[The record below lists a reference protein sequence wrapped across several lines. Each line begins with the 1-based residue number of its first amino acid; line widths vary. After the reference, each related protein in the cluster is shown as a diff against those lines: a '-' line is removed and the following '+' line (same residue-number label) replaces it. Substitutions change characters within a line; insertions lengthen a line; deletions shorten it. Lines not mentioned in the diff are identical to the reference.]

1 MDTRLLLPPAK
12 AATVQFPPS
21 CPVVFF
27 RSLVTCDDTG
37 KSSSAN
43 TQHHG
48 TAVGLGIVRSVF
60 IDLSPHSGRQL
71 IYDVEVLAKRN
82 KKDDMPGSSSP
93 ANTSCASAPPG
104 TTDVPVPANDTV
116 EKFELPEWSLRYA
129 PNCPALFDLSCLN
142 EDDDLPAEQSSAII
156 PNVVGTTPSAARGI
170 ILCGLPTPCE
180 DGDGIAFVYSA
191 LIHHD
196 EESQY
201 YEVHDVPLHYIRFD
215 PLSMNQQG
223 HKKDY
228 IDAGTDQDMERKK
241 LTTHETSTTHDTS
254 NDFNAETKSA
264 EDSSSPKAT
273 SNRNSKSSR
282 RDRDVDPS
290 PSKKSRSSRDG
301 SGSKESRGDRK
312 GDRKDQRKK
321 DRRDRS
327 SSPHKSSRRRDR
339 RSRSGSTSLSR
350 DRVSRS
356 SRSRKHSYSSRSSRS
371 NRSRSRSRDRQRSRS
386 HERRE
391 RPRSRRGRSPDGD
404 RSRQVAIPRWMDID
418 NVVHAIAK
426 NQHRFQEGLQGFVAS
441 VANFRVNFSLD
452 AVTVDPDLSQ
462 ANLPDALSTIKE
474 KLCELVKD
482 DGAYHRL
489 VYELAVFDIEKTG
502 HYDGGPV
509 CVVDPLPPSASL
521 NIDHERRWRMIL
533 GIPYCQRNRSF
544 HGLFLLGANGSRVRE
559 LEKQCGC
566 RITVFGLAGSRY
578 LSRMCRPY
586 VSIQSKQ
593 ESNVA
598 QAAGQIRAIFREHQ
612 KACDCV
618 PRM

>member
-60 IDLSPHSGRQL
+60 IDLSPQSGRQL
-71 IYDVEVLAKRN
+71 IYDVEVLTKRN
-82 KKDDMPGSSSP
+82 KKDMPGSSSP
-93 ANTSCASAPPG
+93 VNTSCAPATPG

-129 PNCPALFDLSCLN
+129 PNCPALFDLSCFN

-156 PNVVGTTPSAARGI
+156 PNVVGTTPSAAKGI

-201 YEVHDVPLHYIRFD
+201 YEVHDIPLHYIRFD
-215 PLSMNQQG
+215 PTSMNQQG

-241 LTTHETSTTHDTS
+241 LTTHDTS

-264 EDSSSPKAT
+264 EDSSSPKST

-282 RDRDVDPS
+282 RDRDGDPS

-301 SGSKESRGDRK
+301 SRSKESRGDRK

-371 NRSRSRSRDRQRSRS
+371 NRSR
-386 HERRE
+386 
-391 RPRSRRGRSPDGD
+391 
-404 RSRQVAIPRWMDID
+404 
-418 NVVHAIAK
+418 
-426 NQHRFQEGLQGFVAS
+426 
-441 VANFRVNFSLD
+441 
-452 AVTVDPDLSQ
+452 
-462 ANLPDALSTIKE
+462 
-474 KLCELVKD
+474 
-482 DGAYHRL
+482 
-489 VYELAVFDIEKTG
+489 
-502 HYDGGPV
+502 
-509 CVVDPLPPSASL
+509 
-521 NIDHERRWRMIL
+521 
-533 GIPYCQRNRSF
+533 
-544 HGLFLLGANGSRVRE
+544 
-559 LEKQCGC
+559 
-566 RITVFGLAGSRY
+566 
-578 LSRMCRPY
+578 
-586 VSIQSKQ
+586 
-593 ESNVA
+593 
-598 QAAGQIRAIFREHQ
+598 
-612 KACDCV
+612 
-618 PRM
+618 

>member
-60 IDLSPHSGRQL
+60 IDLSPQSGRQL
-71 IYDVEVLAKRN
+71 IYDVEVLTKRN
-82 KKDDMPGSSSP
+82 KKDMPGSSSP
-93 ANTSCASAPPG
+93 VNTSCAPATPG
-104 TTDVPVPANDTV
+104 TTDVPVQANDTV

-156 PNVVGTTPSAARGI
+156 PNVVGTTPSAAKGI

-201 YEVHDVPLHYIRFD
+201 YEVHDIPLHYIRFD
-215 PLSMNQQG
+215 PTSMNQQG

-228 IDAGTDQDMERKK
+228 IDAGTDQDVERKK

-264 EDSSSPKAT
+264 EDSSSPKST

-282 RDRDVDPS
+282 RDRDGDPS

-321 DRRDRS
+321 ERRDRS

-356 SRSRKHSYSSRSSRS
+356 SRSRKHSYSSRS
-371 NRSRSRSRDRQRSRS
+371 NRSR
-386 HERRE
+386 
-391 RPRSRRGRSPDGD
+391 
-404 RSRQVAIPRWMDID
+404 
-418 NVVHAIAK
+418 
-426 NQHRFQEGLQGFVAS
+426 
-441 VANFRVNFSLD
+441 
-452 AVTVDPDLSQ
+452 
-462 ANLPDALSTIKE
+462 
-474 KLCELVKD
+474 
-482 DGAYHRL
+482 
-489 VYELAVFDIEKTG
+489 
-502 HYDGGPV
+502 
-509 CVVDPLPPSASL
+509 
-521 NIDHERRWRMIL
+521 
-533 GIPYCQRNRSF
+533 
-544 HGLFLLGANGSRVRE
+544 
-559 LEKQCGC
+559 
-566 RITVFGLAGSRY
+566 
-578 LSRMCRPY
+578 
-586 VSIQSKQ
+586 
-593 ESNVA
+593 
-598 QAAGQIRAIFREHQ
+598 
-612 KACDCV
+612 
-618 PRM
+618 